1 MIIKVI
7 GEGCKDCDK
16 LYENVTEAVNELNLD
31 AKVEKVE
38 DLIEIVKLG
47 VMTSPSVMV
56 DGKLVVSGN
65 IASVKNLVK
74 ILKKEMWQN
83 ISHYQLNKWY
93 INITISIYL
102 PLSAKIFKS
111 YMIFFKLIKVE
122 IHLTQ
127 LFNKK
132 SELIII

>member
-65 IASVKNLVK
+65 VASVKNLVK
-74 ILKKEMWQN
+74 ILKKEIWQN

-111 YMIFFKLIKVE
+111 YMIFLKIIKVE

>member
-31 AKVEKVE
+31 AKVEKLE

-65 IASVKNLVK
+65 VASVKNLVK
-74 ILKKEMWQN
+74 ILKKEIWQN

-111 YMIFFKLIKVE
+111 YMIFLKLIKVE

>member
-7 GEGCKDCDK
+7 GEGCKDCNK

-56 DGKLVVSGN
+56 GDKLVVSGN
-65 IASVKNLVK
+65 VASVKNLVK

-111 YMIFFKLIKVE
+111 YMIFLKLIKVE

>member
-65 IASVKNLVK
+65 VASVKNLVK
-74 ILKKEMWQN
+74 ILKKEIWQN

-93 INITISIYL
+93 FNITISIYL
-102 PLSAKIFKS
+102 PLSSKIFKS
-111 YMIFFKLIKVE
+111 YMIFIKLIKVKFF
-122 IHLTQ
+122 HLCYSILTY
-127 LFNKK
+127 
-132 SELIII
+132 IY

>member
-65 IASVKNLVK
+65 VASVKNLVK
-74 ILKKEMWQN
+74 ILKKEIWQN

-111 YMIFFKLIKVE
+111 YMIFLKLIKVE

>member
-16 LYENVTEAVNELNLD
+16 LYENVIEAVNELNLD

-65 IASVKNLVK
+65 VASVKNLVK

-111 YMIFFKLIKVE
+111 YMIFLKLIKVE

>member
-65 IASVKNLVK
+65 VASVKNLVK
-74 ILKKEMWQN
+74 ILKKEIWQN

-93 INITISIYL
+93 INVTISIYL

-111 YMIFFKLIKVE
+111 YMIFLKLIKVE

>member
-16 LYENVTEAVNELNLD
+16 LYENVIEAVNELNLD

-56 DGKLVVSGN
+56 NGKLVVSGN
-65 IASVKNLVK
+65 VASTKNLVK
-74 ILKKEMWQN
+74 ILKKE
-83 ISHYQLNKWY
+83 I
-93 INITISIYL
+93 
-102 PLSAKIFKS
+102 
-111 YMIFFKLIKVE
+111 
-122 IHLTQ
+122 
-127 LFNKK
+127 
-132 SELIII
+132 

>member
-65 IASVKNLVK
+65 VASTKNLVK

-83 ISHYQLNKWY
+83 IWHYQLNKWY

-111 YMIFFKLIKVE
+111 YMIFLKLIKVE

>member
-65 IASVKNLVK
+65 VASVKNLVK

-93 INITISIYL
+93 INVTISIYFL
-102 PLSAKIFKS
+102 LSAKIFKS
-111 YMIFFKLIKVE
+111 YMIFLKLIKVE

-127 LFNKK
+127 LFNEK

>member
-65 IASVKNLVK
+65 VASVKNLVK

-83 ISHYQLNKWY
+83 FSHYQLNKWY
-93 INITISIYL
+93 INVTISIYL

-111 YMIFFKLIKVE
+111 YMIFLKLIKVE

>member
-56 DGKLVVSGN
+56 DGKLLVSGN
-65 IASVKNLVK
+65 VTSVKNLVK

-102 PLSAKIFKS
+102 PLSSKIFKS
-111 YMIFFKLIKVE
+111 YMIFLKLIKVE

>member
-56 DGKLVVSGN
+56 DGKLMVSGN
-65 IASVKNLVK
+65 VASVKNLVK
-74 ILKKEMWQN
+74 ILKKEIWQN
-83 ISHYQLNKWY
+83 ISHYQFNKWY
-93 INITISIYL
+93 INVTISIYL
-102 PLSAKIFKS
+102 SLSAKIFKS
-111 YMIFFKLIKVE
+111 YMIFLKLIKVE
-122 IHLTQ
+122 IHLT
-127 LFNKK
+127 
-132 SELIII
+132 

>member
-65 IASVKNLVK
+65 VASVKNLVK
-74 ILKKEMWQN
+74 ILKKEIWQN
-83 ISHYQLNKWY
+83 ICKINKTRERGCCKSPIIEKRRGN
-93 INITISIYL
+93 INNL
-102 PLSAKIFKS
+102 V
-111 YMIFFKLIKVE
+111 FFW
-122 IHLTQ
+122 
-127 LFNKK
+127 
-132 SELIII
+132 

>member
-56 DGKLVVSGN
+56 DGKLMVSGN
-65 IASVKNLVK
+65 VASVKNLVK

-93 INITISIYL
+93 INVTIYIYFL
-102 PLSAKIFKS
+102 LSAKIFKS
-111 YMIFFKLIKVE
+111 YMIFLKLIKVE

-127 LFNKK
+127 LFNEK